1 MGMGYV
7 ACSEWV
13 ISNEKVKE
21 IVSNEYDKF
30 IKVLLNNDISIEEF
44 AMEAQFIDEI
54 IAGLKDLKKALPDDV
69 VWDDF
74 CSEAGLAYEELI
86 KAFKDKTDIRIYLKY
101 HDQEVDGDRYD
112 EVDGAFFVL
121 DWNDMYQLTPEA
133 KALIG
138 NDVSDDIIV
147 SHWVYFN

>member
-30 IKVLLNNDISIEEF
+30 IKALLNNDISIEEF
-44 AMEAQFIDEI
+44 AMEAEF
-54 IAGLKDLKKALPDDV
+54 DDV

-101 HDQEVDGDRYD
+101 HNQEIDGDRYD

-147 SHWVYFN
+147 SHWVYFS

>member
-1 MGMGYV
+1 MLMGYI

-30 IKVLLNNDISIEEF
+30 IKTLLDNDISIEKF
-44 AMEAQFIDEI
+44 AMEAQFI
-54 IAGLKDLKKALPDDV
+54 DDV

-74 CSEAGLAYEELI
+74 CSESGLAYEELI
-86 KAFKDKTDIRIYLKY
+86 KAFKDKTDIGIYLKY

-138 NDVSDDIIV
+138 NDTSDNITV
-147 SHWVYFN
+147 SHWVYFS